1 MLNQVKPLLYTTWS
15 SLQHLRQSLRH
26 GPSAFCRVI
35 LGGKCTKSGI
45 ERDQSGLVENTVP
58 FEKISQIQTGIFS
71 RMERACCFSI
81 IIDKT
86 RQIFGK
92 AWGDSIWMLASY
104 ADILWAR
111 HAIFLPPRGGGR
123 LRDEPKECLCRR
135 LCVYL
140 SCLSVRPSVYLS
152 NRSFLLS
159 AHQHVLL
166 LVFVPS
172 RVEKSLFTLFFCIRT
187 ASISRSFEL
196 FPTDSGY
203 DLQCKFSLRK
213 NLQESKS
220 LYQF

>member
-135 LCVYL
+135 LSGCWI
-140 SCLSVRPSVYLS
+140 CLKHRNEMNLDDKRCLCPSSGGHSRKLAKIPIP
-152 NRSFLLS
+152 NR
-159 AHQHVLL
+159 
-166 LVFVPS
+166 
-172 RVEKSLFTLFFCIRT
+172 
-187 ASISRSFEL
+187 
-196 FPTDSGY
+196 
-203 DLQCKFSLRK
+203 
-213 NLQESKS
+213 
-220 LYQF
+220 LYQVFDQVGKSFSDYKPETNWCTKCKVEAG